1 MWKTIEKAANAVDR
15 VKKADWDKE
24 TKMIEVTYNPEKTNL
39 SAIHQA
45 IANVEDDTKEIKAK
59 DEFYNKLHTCCKYDR
74 TDE

>member
-1 MWKTIEKAANAVDR
+1 
-15 VKKADWDKE
+15 
-24 TKMIEVTYNPEKTNL
+24 MIEVTYNPEKTNL